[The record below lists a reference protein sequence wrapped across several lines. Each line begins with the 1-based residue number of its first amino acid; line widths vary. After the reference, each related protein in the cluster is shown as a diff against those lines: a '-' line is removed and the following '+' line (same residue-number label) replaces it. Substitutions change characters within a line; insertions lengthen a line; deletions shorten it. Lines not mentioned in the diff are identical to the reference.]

1 MRKVYVDGMI
11 MNKYKQLFLGSQL
24 RLNNLIDDINSGKFN
39 PMSVSKRDYEC
50 YLDNQDRLIAC
61 NRYVWDFAGLL
72 NLTSQELESIMYSKG
87 SLLIV
92 AHDGRLEFTDY
103 AENGKLQIYGKLAKV
118 TPITL
123 SGVSYT
129 ETKSVIMPT
138 GENATDAGAI
148 IMNDFTPYYTGRPQS
163 RQQLNMLLQNDEAT
177 VWRQLLNNINLSIK
191 KAIASCEN
199 LDQANVIMNQAR
211 AILDV
216 DSPIIPI
223 ARRKGKD
230 KVVGDIPLEL
240 FNFSN
245 NFETQN
251 YCQQIEFYAK
261 KRRQDMGISTPDTFE
276 KKERKITSETEGTN
290 TYAELM
296 LMDGYFNRLEKLN
309 LAKKYFRLKVP
320 NIDSVTVSINPILY
334 KEMLG
339 DDDQSNISV

>member
-1 MRKVYVDGMI
+1 MI

-39 PMSVSKRDYEC
+39 PMSVNKRDYEE

-61 NRYVWDFAGLL
+61 NRYIWDFGGLL
-72 NLTSQELESIMYSKG
+72 NLTTQELESIMYTKG

-123 SGVSYT
+123 SGVSYS
-129 ETKSVIMPT
+129 ETKSVIMPN

-148 IMNDFTPYYTGRPQS
+148 IMNDFTPYFTGRPQS
-163 RQQLNMLLQNDEAT
+163 RQQLNRLLQSDEAT
-177 VWRQLLNNINLSIK
+177 VYRQLLNNIMLSIK
-191 KAIASCEN
+191 KAIASCDN
-199 LDQANVIMNQAR
+199 LDQANTIMSQAKS
-211 AILDV
+211 ILDI
-216 DSPIIPI
+216 DSPII
-223 ARRKGKD
+223 AVAKKKGSN
-230 KVVGDIPLEL
+230 KVIDDIPLDM

-251 YCQQIEFYAK
+251 YCQQIEFYSK
-261 KRRQDMGISTPDTFE
+261 KRRQDMGVVTPDTFE
-276 KKERKITSETEGTN
+276 KKERKITSETQGSN

-309 LAKKYFRLKVP
+309 LAKKYFRAKVP
-320 NIDSVTVSINPILY
+320 NIDAVTVSINPILY
-334 KEMLG
+334 KEMRSN
-339 DDDQSNISV
+339 DDESNLSI